1 MPWYPRCV
9 ARAAMVRLRLLWP
22 DGQVGERLPIS
33 QWLIGNLSFRTASLI
48 LLCQSTWEEH
58 GSGREVADLSCA

>member
-1 MPWYPRCV
+1 MPWYPRRV

-33 QWLIGNLSFRTASLI
+33 QWLVGNLMLRHCFLNPAVP
-48 LLCQSTWEEH
+48 EH
-58 GSGREVADLSCA
+58 MGGAWQW